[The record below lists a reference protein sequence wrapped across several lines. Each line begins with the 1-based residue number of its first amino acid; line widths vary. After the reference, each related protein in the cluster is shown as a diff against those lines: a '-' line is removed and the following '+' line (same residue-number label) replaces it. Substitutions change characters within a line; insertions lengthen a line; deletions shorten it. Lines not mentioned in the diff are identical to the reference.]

1 MWEGPFRRVP
11 RLWDLLKA
19 LSLVEGLPCPDL
31 FTFGQLLSP
40 DMPRPTSSSGSR
52 L

>member
-19 LSLVEGLPCPDL
+19 LSLVEEL
-31 FTFGQLLSP
+31 
-40 DMPRPTSSSGSR
+40 PRPG
-52 L
+52 